1 MRMENNSMSVQ
12 KFAVCDRCS
21 NVVTSSDQGFTIKGN
36 VYAAATSDRP
46 VCLVGNNFPRIT
58 GMAFK
63 VEEIGETH
71 LCHDCMLSAL
81 GLEVH
86 VAHQKKAMASK
97 SA

>member
-1 MRMENNSMSVQ
+1 MSVQ

-21 NVVTSSDQGFTIKGN
+21 NVVTSPDKGFTIKGN

-46 VCLVGNNFPRIT
+46 VCLVGNNFPRIN

-63 VEEIGETH
+63 VEEITETH

-86 VAHQKKAMASK
+86 VAHKNKALATK